1 MLLNI
6 KYWGEFNM
14 VYNVQL
20 EDAIETVEDWLNSS
34 KASLVLDTIQRMKST
49 NSREALA
56 LALD

>member
-20 EDAIETVEDWLNSS
+20 DDAIETVEDWLNSS